1 MPGPSVHA
9 DQGPPKSVA
18 IILQRP
24 TLLRESP
31 VASPSPSRF
40 SAPMPGSSVHTDQG
54 PALLPPPSP
63 QPIGL
68 RWRRFRRRML
78 IFCSSSFSSSSSF
91 LQDAAGVKL
100 IFSSKVKLSR
110 VGCNDWLIFFSY
122 RTLVEFHPHIQIW
135 SDYRINISTW
145 NVFLSRGVFVWPSIH
160 PHLHPFLVLIW
171 FIISQL
177 LIHFFPFSLFPFHVR
192 LPSPSSSLRR
202 CCCCCCCYGVAY
214 HYTLPQARR
223 VTFKAA
229 PGAPP
234 LFLASIPDGAATST
248 ATAHAGGGTGRCE

>member
-1 MPGPSVHA
+1 MQQEWNSYFH
-9 DQGPPKSVA
+9 
-18 IILQRP
+18 QR
-24 TLLRESP
+24 LNW
-31 VASPSPSRF
+31 A
-40 SAPMPGSSVHTDQG
+40 
-54 PALLPPPSP
+54 
-63 QPIGL
+63 GL
-68 RWRRFRRRML
+68 DVM
-78 IFCSSSFSSSSSF
+78 I
-91 LQDAAGVKL
+91 
-100 IFSSKVKLSR
+100 
-110 VGCNDWLIFFSY
+110 DWLIFVSY

-202 CCCCCCCYGVAY
+202 CCCCCCCCYGVAY

-234 LFLASIPDGAATST
+234 PLPGV
-248 ATAHAGGGTGRCE
+248 HPWWRCHLHCHCARWRGHRKMWVDHS